1 MYGFWWLE
9 SDSSEFI
16 DDDFEKC
23 FRNVADKLLF
33 VVDSLFHVCEEFVVE
48 DFEIDLASDAVE
60 FLLVVDFLRAD
71 EPSESDDASVS
82 FFFSIFPLLLNGSLL
97 LCIL

>member
-1 MYGFWWLE
+1 MLFRFGRQLFDFLYLFIAEVACRVYGFGHHVYGFWWLE

-33 VVDSLFHVCEEFVVE
+33 VVDSLFHVSEEFVVE
-48 DFEIDLASDAVE
+48 YFEIDLASNSVE
-60 FLLVVDFLRAD
+60 FLFVVDFL
-71 EPSESDDASVS
+71 
-82 FFFSIFPLLLNGSLL
+82 
-97 LCIL
+97 